1 MSIVYIGI
9 GANLGD
15 RKASCLRSIA
25 ILKKKDIVIRKISSL
40 YETEPWGVE
49 DQPKFLNMAIEIET
63 GLTPID
69 LLGLLKEIEKEI
81 GRDQTYKWGPRT
93 IDLDILLYS
102 DLIMD
107 GENLKIPHPHMHDRD
122 FVLRPLFEI
131 APDIKHPVLQV
142 TVRELLQTLYKKAPD
157 IHGVV

>member
-15 RKASCLRSIA
+15 RKASCLRSIE
-25 ILKKKDIVIRKISSL
+25 ILKEKGIVIRKISSL

-63 GLTPID
+63 GLAPEY
-69 LLGLLKEIEKEI
+69 LLALLKDIEKEI
-81 GRDQTYKWGPRT
+81 GREHTSRWGPRT
-93 IDLDILLYS
+93 IDLDILLFN
-102 DLIMD
+102 DLIID
-107 GENLKIPHPHMHDRD
+107 REDLTIPHPHMHERD

-142 TVRELLQTLYKKAPD
+142 TIRELVQTLYKKAPD
-157 IHGVV
+157 IHGT